1 MNAENIENYLFQL
14 GQELARSGVKKPMH
28 ILLIGG
34 AYMLLLAH
42 APRSTDDID
51 FFWLEEEEE
60 PLQQAIYALRDA
72 VQVVAENNKLDIDW
86 FNYMTHLLMY
96 DQVTIPRGKLWKRFG
111 PLHIHVP
118 PKEYILALK
127 IIAGREKDLKD
138 SRILLQQMKISTRQQ
153 AQQLLD
159 RYILPATQEMNAGD
173 IENSLGELFGK
184 E

>member
-60 PLQQAIYALRDA
+60 PLHAQAAAFPTRI
-72 VQVVAENNKLDIDW
+72 QC
-86 FNYMTHLLMY
+86 
-96 DQVTIPRGKLWKRFG
+96 PR
-111 PLHIHVP
+111 
-118 PKEYILALK
+118 K
-127 IIAGREKDLKD
+127 I
-138 SRILLQQMKISTRQQ
+138 
-153 AQQLLD
+153 
-159 RYILPATQEMNAGD
+159 RYLSSN
-173 IENSLGELFGK
+173 
-184 E
+184 